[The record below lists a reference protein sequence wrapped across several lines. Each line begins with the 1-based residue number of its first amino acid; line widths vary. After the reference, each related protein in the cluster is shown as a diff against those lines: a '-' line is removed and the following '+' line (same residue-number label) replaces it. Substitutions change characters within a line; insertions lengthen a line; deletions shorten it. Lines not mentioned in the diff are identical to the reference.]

1 MKALRSFDAKQRD
14 LWYLNVLSDGR
25 FVVGAGSLVSIWS
38 FPPKDISTATLRKE
52 KEKCII
58 S

>member
-52 KEKCII
+52 KEKCVI